1 MLNFKNLVLTFV
13 FMAGSLFADDHGA
26 MKAKKMVTLSNGK

>member
-13 FMAGSLFADDHGA
+13 FMVGVVFADDHGA
-26 MKAKKMVTLSNGK
+26 MKAKK